1 MRAAKAAASGGQEE
15 PRRVN
20 EETLAEAWTE
30 AVPAG
35 SGTAQEHSTE
45 WRMVAVPELPAASRR
60 QAGME
65 SDAHLALRKEE

>member
-45 WRMVAVPELPAASRR
+45 WRMVAVPDKALPKISLF
-60 QAGME
+60 Q
-65 SDAHLALRKEE
+65 SYQTSSP